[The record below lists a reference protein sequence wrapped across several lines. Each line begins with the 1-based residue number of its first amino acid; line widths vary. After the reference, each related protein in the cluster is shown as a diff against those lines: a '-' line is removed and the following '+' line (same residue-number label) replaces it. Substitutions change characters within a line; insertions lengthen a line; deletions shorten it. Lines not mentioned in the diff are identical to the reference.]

1 MKKTETNYAYTGKS
15 QAIMKVTKHKLK
27 YYPFPREKDKTG
39 QEQREYV
46 IGEALLRDKRIP
58 KDELATLDN
67 VHPDPPDLVINTKDY
82 GQLRIEVTE
91 AVPHSREHIYKANQ
105 FLEKLKCRLATL
117 GTKPQRRLNIFLNRT
132 RFCMLKLKE
141 KEIKH
146 IAQQIDD
153 YCRKDNFPEVDTKVH
168 DVGRLKIE
176 VSIISSSARY
186 EIEIGDPPIHISIVP
201 ASGAFDYPATWYQNN
216 LLFGD
221 STGFPIDYEK
231 IKGSI
236 DYIMQPNKKGSPT
249 FPADILVIW
258 AMIGCLGFDEI
269 SEEIKNNLLCDLS
282 FSGIYILQFTHGKN
296 EYIVSVTT
304 VREHPKFG
312 GKN

>member
-1 MKKTETNYAYTGKS
+1 MKKPQTNYAYTGKL
-15 QAIMKVTKHKLK
+15 QAVMKITRQKLK
-27 YYPFPREKDKTG
+27 YYPFPREKDKTE
-39 QEQREYV
+39 QKQREYV

-58 KDELATLDN
+58 EDELATLQN
-67 VHPDPPDLVINTKDY
+67 VPDDPPDLVVNTKDY

-117 GTKPQRRLNIFLNRT
+117 GTKPKRRLNISLNRT
-132 RFCMLKLKE
+132 RFCMPKLKE

-168 DVGRLKIE
+168 DVGRLKIK
-176 VSIISSSARY
+176 VSTISSSARY

-221 STGFPIDYEK
+221 NTGFPIDYGE
-231 IKGSI
+231 IKKCI
-236 DYIMQPNKKGSPT
+236 DERIKKKGSSNY
-249 FPADILVIW
+249 PADILVIY
-258 AMIGCLGFDEI
+258 AVLGTLGFQGI
-269 SEEIKNNLLCDLS
+269 SEEIKHNLLCDLP
-282 FSGIYILQFTHGKN
+282 FSGIYILQITHGKN
-296 EYIVSVTT
+296 EYIVNVTA
-304 VREHPKFG
+304 VREHPKFEV
-312 GKN
+312 NN